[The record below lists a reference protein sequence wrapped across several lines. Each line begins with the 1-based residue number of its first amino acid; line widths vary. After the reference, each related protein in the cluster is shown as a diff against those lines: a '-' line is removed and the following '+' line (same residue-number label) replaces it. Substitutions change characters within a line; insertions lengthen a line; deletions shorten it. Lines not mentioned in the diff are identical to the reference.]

1 METRQR
7 GLSLIE
13 VLVALVILVV
23 GLVGVFN
30 LHIISKRGSFESFQ
44 QTQASYYAND
54 IVNRMR
60 LNPSQLANYVGS
72 YSGTP
77 SIPTPAC
84 TGAALCTPAQTAIWD
99 LYEWRATFIGQ
110 AETVAAKNVG
120 GLDTATGCITMNGNT
135 VSVVMVW
142 RGIRATSDSQNFPD
156 CGTSSDRRRVFSIQ
170 TVII

>member
-1 METRQR
+1 METREK

-13 VLVALVILVV
+13 VLVALVILTV

-44 QTQASYYAND
+44 QTQASYFAND

-60 LNPSQLANYVGS
+60 LNPEQLASYVGN

-84 TGAALCTPAQTAIWD
+84 TGAALCTPAQTATWD
-99 LYEWRATFIGQ
+99 LYEWRAAFIGQ
-110 AETVAAKNVG
+110 AETVGTQNVG
-120 GLDTATGCITMNGNT
+120 GLDTPTGCITINGNT
-135 VSVVMVW
+135 VSVVIAW
-142 RGIRATSDSQNFPD
+142 RGIRSTSDSGKLPD
-156 CGTSSDRRRVFSIQ
+156 CGSSSDRRRVYSIQ